1 MQRPDFDSLTVL
13 EHLPLA
19 LLITRTE
26 DGSIVYLNA
35 RASDLLQLPRE
46 TALRLQGFDF
56 LADPDDRDEMLSLL
70 EANDVVRDLTVRIR
84 TMSGREYRANLSA
97 SMITLGETRCS
108 VILVGEIR
116 EGGT

>member
-1 MQRPDFDSLTVL
+1 MQRPDFNSLTVL
-13 EHLPLA
+13 EHLPVA
-19 LLITRTE
+19 LIITRPE

-46 TALRLQGFDF
+46 TALSLRGFDF
-56 LADPDDRDEMLSLL
+56 LVDPDDRDEMLSLL
-70 EANDVVRDLTVRIR
+70 ESNGIVRDLTVRMR
-84 TMSGREYRANLSA
+84 TMGGKEYRANMSA

-116 EGGT
+116 EGGE